1 MRSREPDVELGYF
14 KALAFSGPLLIFI
27 AWQLYSVNK
36 ELEDEKKPSSRD
48 DENSD

>member
-1 MRSREPDVELGYF
+1 MRSRGPDVELGF
-14 KALAFSGPLLIFI
+14 LKAVAFSGPLLLFI

-36 ELEDEKKPSSRD
+36 ELEDEKKPSSGD